1 MIRWYALAAAVLALD
16 QASKWTMLAQ
26 LDYGRSIQVLP
37 FLYWT
42 HTCNTGVAF
51 SLFQGFGSIFAVV
64 AVVVAAYL
72 AFEIWRWRSGL
83 VEGWAYGL
91 ILGGAL
97 GNLADRLQHGCVVDF
112 VHLYYGWFNFPVF
125 NVADSAITLGA
136 ACWIGPV
143 VIESFTRRARADD
156 GAAP

>member
-1 MIRWYALAAAVLALD
+1 MTRWFALAGVVLALD
-16 QASKWTMLAQ
+16 QATKWTMLAQ
-26 LDYGRSIQVLP
+26 LDYGSSIQVLS

-51 SLFQGFGSIFAVV
+51 SLFQGFGSIFAAV
-64 AVVVAAYL
+64 AVVVSAYL
-72 AFEIWRWRSGL
+72 IFEIWRWRSGL

-125 NVADSAITLGA
+125 NVADSAITFGA
-136 ACWIGPV
+136 ACWIGLV
-143 VIESFTRRARADD
+143 AMESLGRRARADD
-156 GAAP
+156 GTA